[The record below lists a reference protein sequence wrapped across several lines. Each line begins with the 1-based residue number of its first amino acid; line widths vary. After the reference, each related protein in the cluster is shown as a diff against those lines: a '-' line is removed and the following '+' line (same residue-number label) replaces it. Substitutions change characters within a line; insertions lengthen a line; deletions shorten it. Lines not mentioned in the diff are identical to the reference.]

1 MCSGCF
7 PIYQPNLS
15 SQQAKLASNLVVEE
29 QSSSD
34 QLAHCEPGQGDESLQ
49 QLTQKG
55 ALHPEEFGG
64 CLWCQSEEENDQLVV
79 EGSLDSLFEDL
90 SSIDPKEESLNSLFI
105 AAIESIDSKEKKV
118 VEECCICYDAIDTNK
133 NNCVT
138 ECGHKFCFKCLAT
151 AMQHSSACPCCR
163 SPLVESS
170 ETSDDED
177 DEDDEDESINDSE
190 TELEQQYEDNDAECE
205 IEQLS
210 ARLEANGFKM
220 QDILSMLLG
229 RYAKGSSDA
238 VIYEMNKKFDE
249 MVDEADN
256 EVVENIEMGKE
267 DTLSNEVVMV

>member
-7 PIYQPNLS
+7 PIYHPNQS
-15 SQQAKLASNLVVEE
+15 PQQAKLAPDLVVEE
-29 QSSSD
+29 LCSSD
-34 QLAHCEPGQGDESLQ
+34 QLAHCEPG
-49 QLTQKG
+49 
-55 ALHPEEFGG
+55 G
-64 CLWCQSEEENDQLVV
+64 CLWCKTEEENDLLTV

-105 AAIESIDSKEKKV
+105 DAIESIDSKEKKV

-170 ETSDDED
+170 ES
-177 DEDDEDESINDSE
+177 DEDEDEDEEYESDDE

-205 IEQLS
+205 IGELS

-238 VIYEMNKKFDE
+238 VIYEMNKKFE
-249 MVDEADN
+249 ELIDEADD
-256 EVVENIEMGKE
+256 EAEENIEMGKE
-267 DTLSNEVVMV
+267 DLRNEVVIV

>member
-1 MCSGCF
+1 MSATLSTICSGCF
-7 PIYQPNLS
+7 PIYQPN
-15 SQQAKLASNLVVEE
+15 
-29 QSSSD
+29 
-34 QLAHCEPGQGDESLQ
+34 QLAHCEPG
-49 QLTQKG
+49 
-55 ALHPEEFGG
+55 G
-64 CLWCQSEEENDQLVV
+64 CLWCKTEEENDLLTV
-79 EGSLDSLFEDL
+79 EGSLDSLFENL

-105 AAIESIDSKEKKV
+105 DAIESIDSKEKKT

-177 DEDDEDESINDSE
+177 EEVESDDE
-190 TELEQQYEDNDAECE
+190 TEYEEQYEDDDAECE
-205 IEQLS
+205 IHELS

-238 VIYEMNKKFDE
+238 VIYEMNKKFE
-249 MVDEADN
+249 ELIDEADG
-256 EVVENIEMGKE
+256 EAEENIEMGKE
-267 DTLSNEVVMV
+267 DVHNEVVIV

>member
-1 MCSGCF
+1 MSATSSTMCSGCF
-7 PIYQPNLS
+7 PIYHPN
-15 SQQAKLASNLVVEE
+15 
-29 QSSSD
+29 
-34 QLAHCEPGQGDESLQ
+34 QLAHCEPG
-49 QLTQKG
+49 
-55 ALHPEEFGG
+55 G
-64 CLWCQSEEENDQLVV
+64 CLWCKTEEENDLLTV

-105 AAIESIDSKEKKV
+105 DAIESIDSKEKKV

-177 DEDDEDESINDSE
+177 EEVESDDE
-190 TELEQQYEDNDAECE
+190 TEYEEQYEDDDAECE
-205 IEQLS
+205 IGELS

-238 VIYEMNKKFDE
+238 VIYEMNKKFDA
-249 MVDEADN
+249 MVDEADS
-256 EVVENIEMGKE
+256 EVEENIEMGKE
-267 DTLSNEVVMV
+267 DLRNEVVIV